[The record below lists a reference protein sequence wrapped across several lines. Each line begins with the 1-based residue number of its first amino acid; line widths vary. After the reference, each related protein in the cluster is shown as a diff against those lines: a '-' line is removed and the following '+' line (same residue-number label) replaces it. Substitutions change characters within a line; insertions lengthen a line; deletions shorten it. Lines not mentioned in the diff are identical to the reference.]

1 MADETVD
8 YRSYLLR
15 LWCAREGESD
25 VWRASLQ
32 DPQSGE
38 RVSFATVE
46 ALFAYLQEQLER
58 ASGREGD
65 AEAGARAEPG
75 PTVDG

>member
-15 LWCAREGESD
+15 FWRAREGEHD

-38 RVSFATVE
+38 RLSFATLD
-46 ALFAYLQEQLER
+46 ALFAYLQERLEE
-58 ASGREGD
+58 SSDQGGD
-65 AEAGARAEPG
+65 TETGARAEPG